1 MLSVNTSSAKIINF
15 YLYQTMKKPIK
26 KISFVICVLF
36 SVVFF
41 SACNMG
47 EFRPRIDQE
56 VRQNV
61 FDTETN
67 VVTYVWYHGEI
78 VWSKY
83 DPIEKADS
91 TLIAERYKQAKE
103 VVKLIKQC
111 N

>member
-1 MLSVNTSSAKIINF
+1 
-15 YLYQTMKKPIK
+15 MKNLIK

-36 SVVFF
+36 TVVFL
-41 SACNMG
+41 SACSMG
-47 EFRPRIDQE
+47 VFRPRIEQE
-56 VRQNV
+56 VRQNI

-67 VVTYVWYHGEI
+67 VVTYVWYHGDI

-83 DPIEKADS
+83 DNIEQADS